1 MGKNI
6 LIVEDNKNIADL
18 IKLYLSR
25 EGYQCL
31 VNRDGNNVLRNI
43 DSLKIDMVLLDL
55 MLPSTSGLKIAK
67 AIRKIS
73 SIPIIMIT
81 ARQEELDK
89 VEGLETGADDY
100 ITKPFSP
107 KEMVAR
113 VNALFRRV
121 ESCFNLIK
129 KGHLTLEV
137 ENKQVFFKGKQ
148 INLTQKEFKLL
159 ELFMTNVGRVFSRNY
174 LINAI
179 YTDGVEDVFERAI
192 DVIVSRLRK
201 KIFDQD
207 QKMIKSVRGFGYKF
221 NEDL

>member
-1 MGKNI
+1 MGKKV

-31 VNRDGNNVLRNI
+31 MNKDGKNVLRSI

-67 AIRKIS
+67 IIRKSS

-121 ESCFNLIK
+121 ESSFDSIK
-129 KGHLTLEV
+129 KGELTLEI
-137 ENKQVFFKGKQ
+137 ENKQLFYKGKI
-148 INLTQKEFKLL
+148 INLTKKEFKLL
-159 ELFMTNVGRVFSRNY
+159 ELLMTNVGRVFSRDY

-201 KIFDQD
+201 KIFDED
-207 QKMIKSVRGFGYKF
+207 QTMIKSVRGFGYKF

>member
-1 MGKNI
+1 MGKKV

-18 IKLYLSR
+18 IKLYLSKA
-25 EGYQCL
+25 GYQCW
-31 VNRDGNNVLRNI
+31 VNRDGRDVLNSI

-55 MLPSTSGLKIAK
+55 MLPSTSGFMIAK
-67 AIRKIS
+67 AIRKKS

-121 ESCFNLIK
+121 ESLFDSVK
-129 KGHLTLEV
+129 RGDLTLEV
-137 ENKQVFFKGKQ
+137 ENKQIFSQGKK
-148 INLTQKEFKLL
+148 INLTLKEFKLL
-159 ELFMTNVGRVFSRNY
+159 ELFMTNPGRVFSRDS
-174 LINAI
+174 LIDAI
-179 YTDGVEDVFERAI
+179 YIDGTDEVFERAI

-201 KIFDQD
+201 KIFDNNQT
-207 QKMIKSVRGFGYKF
+207 MIKSVRGFGYKF